1 MFSYTFPPQAL
12 YLDPLLQRVRTNGGL
27 VYPQSRYL
35 GVCTVVTLMV
45 DVKDT
50 PRQSAE
56 RSFDIIHSIL
66 QAYAGDRPTAL
77 TDHVVYM
84 PCHMTTRVTVIGVC

>member
-1 MFSYTFPPQAL
+1 
-12 YLDPLLQRVRTNGGL
+12 

-50 PRQSAE
+50 PRQSPE

-66 QAYAGDRPTAL
+66 QAYAGD
-77 TDHVVYM
+77 
-84 PCHMTTRVTVIGVC
+84 